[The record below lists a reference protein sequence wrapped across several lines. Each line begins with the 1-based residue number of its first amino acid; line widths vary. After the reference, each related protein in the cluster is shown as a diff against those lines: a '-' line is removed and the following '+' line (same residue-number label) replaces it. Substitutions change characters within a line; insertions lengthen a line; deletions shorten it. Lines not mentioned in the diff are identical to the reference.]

1 MIKKIL
7 IYIILVNTLAL
18 SAKADFIQE
27 SRIWKFFSKIGKDA
41 VENFPDIPILKSE
54 VEQGIIKFGSSTYVG
69 DVKNGKAHGQGV
81 FTFSDGTKYEGTFKR
96 NLFHGEGTFLDKDGK
111 FYRGKWRYN
120 KLTKPINNKTRE
132 VFQLSKALGKS
143 NYIEVRG
150 PGQFSNKWFEAELT
164 EVNTKEAELSTTLDI
179 FDMPSV
185 FSEDYGD
192 EKKIKEILDRKNAE
206 IISQNEE
213 SAKLSSNMSTAY
225 VLTAKGKQDLKAQ
238 EEIVKATANQD
249 PNTSVSHSSGGGG
262 MSGGGGGGC

>member
-1 MIKKIL
+1 MFKKIL
-7 IYIILVNTLAL
+7 IYIILANTLTL
-18 SAKADFIQE
+18 YAKADFIQN
-27 SRIWKFFSKIGKDA
+27 A
-41 VENFPDIPILKSE
+41 VENFLKLPILKSE
-54 VEQGIIKFGSSTYVG
+54 VKQGIIKFGSSTYVG

-81 FTFSDGTKYEGTFKR
+81 FTFSDGTKYEGTFKKNR
-96 NLFHGEGTFLDKDGK
+96 FHGEGTYLDKDGES
-111 FYRGKWRYN
+111 YTGKWRYN

-143 NYIEVRG
+143 TYIEVRG
-150 PGQFSNKWFEAELT
+150 PGQLSNKWFEAELT
-164 EVNTKEAELSTTLDI
+164 EINTKEIELATTLDI

-192 EKKIKEILDRKNAE
+192 EKKIKEILERKNAE

-213 SAKLSSNMSTAY
+213 SAKLSSNMSTEY
-225 VLTAKGKQDLKAQ
+225 VLTVKGKQDLKAQ
-238 EEIVKATANQD
+238 EEIVKAIANQD

>member
-1 MIKKIL
+1 MFKKIL
-7 IYIILVNTLAL
+7 IYIILANTLTL
-18 SAKADFIQE
+18 SAKADFIQN
-27 SRIWKFFSKIGKDA
+27 S
-41 VENFPDIPILKSE
+41 VENFLKLPIFKSD
-54 VEQGIIKFGSSTYVG
+54 VKQGIIKFGTSTYVG

-96 NLFHGEGTFLDKDGK
+96 NLFHGEGTYLDKDGK

-164 EVNTKEAELSTTLDI
+164 EVNTKGIELATTLDI

-192 EKKIKEILDRKNAE
+192 EKKIKEILERKNAE

-213 SAKLSSNMSTAY
+213 SAKLSSNMTTAY

-238 EEIVKATANQD
+238 EGIVEARS
-249 PNTSVSHSSGGGG
+249 NTSHSSGGGG

>member
-1 MIKKIL
+1 MFKKIL
-7 IYIILVNTLAL
+7 VYIILANTLAL

-41 VENFPDIPILKSE
+41 VENFPDIPILKSK
-54 VEQGIIKFGSSTYVG
+54 VEEGIIKFGSSTYVG

-164 EVNTKEAELSTTLDI
+164 DVNTKKIELSTTLDI